1 MRRGQHNSGLT
12 GGPINGTKLPEP
24 MIEVIVAP
32 TVVEF
37 SVAELTAPANEQL
50 AALGPPSEA
59 DLHPQLF
66 VMVPKLPPPSPPRVV
81 KPVKPKIR
89 PKRK

>member
-37 SVAELTAPANEQL
+37 H
-50 AALGPPSEA
+50 PPPE
-59 DLHPQLF
+59 
-66 VMVPKLPPPSPPRVV
+66 PSPPRVV

-89 PKRK
+89 PKGK

>member
-32 TVVEF
+32 TVVD
-37 SVAELTAPANEQL
+37 LTPPKVETFDSADGTMTFPEMVEAAKAPIDE
-50 AALGPPSEA
+50 GS
-59 DLHPQLF
+59 
-66 VMVPKLPPPSPPRVV
+66 RVV

-89 PKRK
+89 PKGK